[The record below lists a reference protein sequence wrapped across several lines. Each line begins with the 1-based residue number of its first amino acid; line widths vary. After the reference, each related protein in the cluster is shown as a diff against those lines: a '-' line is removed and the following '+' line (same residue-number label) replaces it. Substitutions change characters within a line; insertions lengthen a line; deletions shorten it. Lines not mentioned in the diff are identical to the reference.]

1 MIEIRHLRKEY
12 ENAVPLKD
20 VNTVINEG
28 DVIAVIGPS
37 GTGKSTL
44 LRCMNL
50 LEQPTS
56 GQVILNGQDITS
68 EECEKSRIRRKM
80 GMVFQS
86 FHLFGHL
93 TVIENV
99 MYAPVK
105 LLGLS
110 RQEAYDKAIKLL
122 RMVGMEEKQLDY
134 PGQLSGGQKQRAAI
148 ARALAMDPDI
158 ILFDEPTSALD
169 PTMIGEVEAVIREL
183 ARQKKTMMIVT
194 HEMRF
199 AREISNRVFYMDE
212 GGIYEEGRPEEIFDH
227 PAKEKTTR
235 FIKGLKVLEFN
246 ISSKSF
252 DYADAVSRIEQYC
265 YKNQI
270 PPRSGISLQSI
281 VEELC
286 MQILMPELEQPD
298 IQVTIIYAQQQEK
311 AEVTVKYPGDFRP
324 EETDNAL
331 AYTILKAHSESIEY
345 RWDPACSRSTVHI
358 TADSSSKRIR

>member
-1 MIEIRHLRKEY
+1 MIEISHLRKEY
-12 ENAVPLKD
+12 KDAVPLED
-20 VNTVINEG
+20 INAIINDG

-37 GTGKSTL
+37 GAGKSTL

-56 GQVILNGQDITS
+56 GKIILNGEDIMAKD
-68 EECEKSRIRRKM
+68 CDRSRVRRKM

-110 RQEAYDKAIKLL
+110 RQEAYDKAIQLL
-122 RMVGMEEKQLDY
+122 RMVGMEEKQMSY
-134 PGQLSGGQKQRAAI
+134 PSQMSGGQKQRVAI
-148 ARALAMDPDI
+148 ARALAMDPEI

-199 AREISNRVFYMDE
+199 AREISNRVFYLDE
-212 GGIYEEGRPEEIFDH
+212 GKIYEEGTPEEIFDH
-227 PAKEKTTR
+227 PEKEKTIR
-235 FIKGLKVLEFN
+235 FILGLKVLEFS

-252 DYADAVSRIEQYC
+252 DYADAVSRIDQYC

-270 PPRSGISLQSI
+270 PPRINTGIQSI

-286 MQILMPELEQPD
+286 MQILMPEMEHPD
-298 IQVTIIYAQQQEK
+298 IHVTITYAQQQEK
-311 AEVTVKYPGDFRP
+311 AEVTIEYPGIFRP
-324 EETDNAL
+324 EDTDNTL

-345 RWDPACSRSTVHI
+345 QRNSEHSRSTVHI
-358 TADSSSKRIR
+358 ISKGTVNHYV